1 MENLSMEK
9 TGEKLIDEAEVV
21 GSVLFTV
28 YNDCFSVE
36 YSGALEKQQ
45 LVGLLVAA
53 LEQLEDEDSTLVH

>member
-1 MENLSMEK
+1 MNE
-9 TGEKLIDEAEVV
+9 EAEVV